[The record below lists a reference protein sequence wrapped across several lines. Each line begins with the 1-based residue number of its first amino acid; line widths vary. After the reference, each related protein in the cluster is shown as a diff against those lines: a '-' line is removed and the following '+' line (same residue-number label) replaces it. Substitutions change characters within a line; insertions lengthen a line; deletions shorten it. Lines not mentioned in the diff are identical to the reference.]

1 MSAGS
6 ERSPKIIAGTGGTGH
21 ALAAILLMVF
31 LPVIALHLAAL
42 LAQ

>member
-1 MSAGS
+1 MNAGDGRRTKIDT
-6 ERSPKIIAGTGGTGH
+6 RSGGTGH

-31 LPVIALHLAAL
+31 LPVVAVHLAAL